1 MIMKMVRQY
10 ESPLTMRTQVQVEK
24 GFMKA
29 SVTVKNDSDNG
40 RVKEHEVNT
49 GFDYELDANNTW
61 SGKSNKN

>member
-29 SVTVKNDSDNG
+29 SVTVKNDNTDNG
-40 RVKEHEVNT
+40 RVEEHQVNT
-49 GFDYELDANNTW
+49 DFNYKLDANNTW
-61 SGKSNKN
+61 K